1 MDRPQWYSDVEP
13 SRPGGFPPFSSWT
26 LTARFIALLA
36 VVQVA
41 QLVAE
46 GKILDWLALQSAD
59 RRNPLLWFH
68 YLSYALVHAN
78 DPWHLIWNALA
89 FWFFGREIELHLGR
103 RSYVL
108 LGVLGAVGGSVAFH
122 GVEVLRGAGESV
134 LVGASGILT
143 AILVLYAM
151 LWPQRTVMLFFIP
164 VRAWVLVSLFIG
176 IDVYNGARQLLQ
188 GGGGSVAHFAHVG
201 GAIVGFVYARYG
213 DRISGGL
220 ERMTSRI
227 KERRMAERSQAA
239 ADERQELD
247 RILDKISREG
257 MPSLT
262 KSERRFLESTSK
274 HLRNRR

>member
-13 SRPGGFPPFSSWT
+13 SRPGGFPPFSTWS
-26 LTARFIALLA
+26 LTARFIAILA
-36 VVQVA
+36 LIQIA
-41 QLVAE
+41 QLIAPRTV
-46 GKILDWLALQSAD
+46 LDWFALQSAD
-59 RRNPLLWFH
+59 RTQPLFWFH
-68 YLSYALVHAN
+68 YLSYALVHAD

-89 FWFFGREIELHLGR
+89 FWFFGREIEAHLGR
-103 RSYVL
+103 RSYVV
-108 LGVLGAVGGSVAFH
+108 LGVLGALGGSLTFH
-122 GVEVLRGAGESV
+122 LVEVLRGSGVSV

-151 LWPQRTVMLFFIP
+151 LWPHRTVMLFFIP

-201 GAIVGFVYARYG
+201 GAVVGFVYARYG
-213 DRISGGL
+213 DRISDGL
-220 ERMTSRI
+220 ERMTSRM
-227 KERRMAERSQAA
+227 KERHLAERSQAA

-274 HLRNRR
+274 HLRDRR